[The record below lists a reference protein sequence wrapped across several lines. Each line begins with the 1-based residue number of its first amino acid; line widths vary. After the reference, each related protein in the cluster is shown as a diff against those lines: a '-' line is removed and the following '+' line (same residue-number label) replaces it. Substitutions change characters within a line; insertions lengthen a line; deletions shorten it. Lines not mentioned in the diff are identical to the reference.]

1 MNRQKDIEI
10 IESVLLPLWNY
21 VRNQYQEIF
30 ENNPGIFK
38 SNVTITKRD
47 FDLATESLNEVKDWK
62 TQEGDCREESI

>member
-10 IESVLLPLWNY
+10 IESVLLALWNY